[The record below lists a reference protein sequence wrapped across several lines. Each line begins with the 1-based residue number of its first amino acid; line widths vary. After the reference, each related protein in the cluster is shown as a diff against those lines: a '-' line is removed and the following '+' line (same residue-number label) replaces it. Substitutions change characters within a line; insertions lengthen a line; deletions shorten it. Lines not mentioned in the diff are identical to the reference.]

1 MPPDAGKLFDLEIE
15 KLRGLVNGS
24 RSELM
29 SHRIT
34 LDKLKNEN
42 RHLTE
47 SYQNFEYSL
56 KEKHQ
61 TLYGLEIRETELSAK
76 CSSLDYLKEQIRVSS
91 QLV

>member
-24 RSELM
+24 RSKLM

-61 TLYGLEIRETELSAK
+61 TLYILEIRETELSAK